1 MENVTIA
8 QVCIDQT
15 IYRIDK
21 PYDYLLPK
29 ALMCENPVGK
39 RVLVPF
45 GNGTATRQGFV
56 LSISD
61 KTDCPKSKL
70 KQIVTVLDEK
80 PILNDEMLKLA
91 VFLKERTFCTYF
103 DALRVLLPAG
113 ISMRVKV
120 AYTFNGDSDTGSL
133 SADEAAIA
141 DYLKTLGKYEER
153 DKLLR
158 RFGFK
163 PQSQILEKMLK
174 KDILSRNDF
183 AEQKLRDPTVKMVRL
198 INDRIPEKL
207 TAKQKA
213 VVEQLQKSGD
223 ADVKELCYF
232 LGITPAVVTGL
243 CNKGAAELYNAEVV
257 IKPDEPTNIKK
268 PEIQLSKEQY
278 AAYDSLKKQCEN
290 GYSVSLLYGVTGS
303 GKTQVFLKAADDV
316 VAMGRGVIVMVPEI
330 ALTPQTISIFTARYG
345 NRVAVI
351 HSAMSQRER
360 MNEWRRIKN
369 GEALVAVGTRS
380 AAFAPFSN
388 LGLVIIDEEQEHT
401 YKSEQSPKFHAR
413 DVAKFRCAYHGA
425 VLVLASATPS
435 VESYCAAVSGKYKL
449 LPLKKRYGK
458 AVLPKVTVVDMRNEF
473 HGGNRSVLS
482 RELLDRL
489 SETLQKKQQAI
500 LLMNRRG
507 YNTYVSCP
515 NCGDVVTC
523 PNCSISMIYHAANG
537 RLMCHYCGY
546 SVPYTQKCQK
556 CGGEHMKY
564 LGVGT
569 QKVEEELGLIFG
581 DARILR
587 MDADTTLA
595 KDSYRKKLTS
605 FSNGDYDIM
614 LGTQMVAKGLDF
626 EKVTLVGVLNADMAM
641 HSADYKSY
649 ERAFSLLTQVVGR
662 SGRGKNG
669 GTAVIQTV
677 QPDSDLIRLAAK
689 QDYNSFYN
697 DEILSRKLYIFPPY
711 CEMAKLMFQS
721 MDYELSKRGAAAF
734 FELIV
739 KRVKG
744 NFNDL
749 KLNILGPTADVV
761 PKINKK
767 YRHMLFLKFRNFKR
781 LKQLLEECLEEYYS
795 SDIAKSTTVSIDI
808 DPE

>member
-1 MENVTIA
+1 MQRT
-8 QVCIDQT
+8 T
-15 IYRIDK
+15 
-21 PYDYLLPK
+21 
-29 ALMCENPVGK
+29 ALKN
-39 RVLVPF
+39 
-45 GNGTATRQGFV
+45 
-56 LSISD
+56 S
-61 KTDCPKSKL
+61 
-70 KQIVTVLDEK
+70 
-80 PILNDEMLKLA
+80 
-91 VFLKERTFCTYF
+91 
-103 DALRVLLPAG
+103 
-113 ISMRVKV
+113 VK
-120 AYTFNGDSDTGSL
+120 
-133 SADEAAIA
+133 
-141 DYLKTLGKYEER
+141 
-153 DKLLR
+153 
-158 RFGFK
+158 
-163 PQSQILEKMLK
+163 
-174 KDILSRNDF
+174 
-183 AEQKLRDPTVKMVRL
+183 
-198 INDRIPEKL
+198 
-207 TAKQKA
+207 
-213 VVEQLQKSGD
+213 
-223 ADVKELCYF
+223 
-232 LGITPAVVTGL
+232 
-243 CNKGAAELYNAEVV
+243 
-257 IKPDEPTNIKK
+257 
-268 PEIQLSKEQY
+268 
-278 AAYDSLKKQCEN
+278 N

-569 QKVEEELGLIFG
+569 QKG
-581 DARILR
+581 
-587 MDADTTLA
+587 
-595 KDSYRKKLTS
+595 
-605 FSNGDYDIM
+605 
-614 LGTQMVAKGLDF
+614 
-626 EKVTLVGVLNADMAM
+626 
-641 HSADYKSY
+641 
-649 ERAFSLLTQVVGR
+649 
-662 SGRGKNG
+662 
-669 GTAVIQTV
+669 
-677 QPDSDLIRLAAK
+677 
-689 QDYNSFYN
+689 
-697 DEILSRKLYIFPPY
+697 
-711 CEMAKLMFQS
+711 
-721 MDYELSKRGAAAF
+721 
-734 FELIV
+734 
-739 KRVKG
+739 
-744 NFNDL
+744 
-749 KLNILGPTADVV
+749 
-761 PKINKK
+761 
-767 YRHMLFLKFRNFKR
+767 
-781 LKQLLEECLEEYYS
+781 
-795 SDIAKSTTVSIDI
+795 
-808 DPE
+808 